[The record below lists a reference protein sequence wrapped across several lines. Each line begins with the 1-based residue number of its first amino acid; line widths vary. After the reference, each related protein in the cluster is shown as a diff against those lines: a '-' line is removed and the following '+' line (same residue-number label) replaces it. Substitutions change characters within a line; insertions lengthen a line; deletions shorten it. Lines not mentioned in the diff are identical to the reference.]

1 MGEKC
6 RKLHCWLQ
14 DSLAI
19 ENYLLMQQIE
29 TEDP

>member
-1 MGEKC
+1 MAKAALPASGEFN
-6 RKLHCWLQ
+6 
-14 DSLAI
+14 AI